1 MLTHGETPFPDT
13 DPFEYGDQT
22 VIQLRAQPFSVEDD
36 FGTVVTMPIDTSAG
50 RTIAAAPEE
59 VFKEEE
65 PLERL
70 ERKLDAAMRQI
81 AALQQQL
88 DSLDLTLARALTR

>member
-1 MLTHGETPFPDT
+1 MLTHPET

-22 VIQLRAQPFSVEDD
+22 VIQLRTQPFVVQDD
-36 FGTVVTMPIDTSAG
+36 IGTIVTMPIDPSL
-50 RTIAAAPEE
+50 RTIAAPPEE
-59 VFKEEE
+59 AFKEED

-81 AALQQQL
+81 AVMQQQL